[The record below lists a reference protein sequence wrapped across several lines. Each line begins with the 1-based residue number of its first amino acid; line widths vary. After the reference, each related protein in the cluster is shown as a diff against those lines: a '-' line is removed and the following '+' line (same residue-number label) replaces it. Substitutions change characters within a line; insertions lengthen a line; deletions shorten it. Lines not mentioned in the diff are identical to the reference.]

1 MGENMANKIK
11 LVIATRESES
21 DFFEKTALG
30 RSLSIYKYPF
40 LEIRLFPNNTIGLP
54 SLYNI
59 AISESI
65 NDPAILVFIHDD
77 VHILDYFWVSQM
89 LDALEQF
96 DVVGLAGNKRRVAKQ
111 PAWAFI
117 DNKFTWDNSEN
128 LSGIVGHGKGF
139 PPENLAIFGPPRQ
152 EVLLLDGLMLIVDSV
167 TLMQN
172 NIIFDEQFDF
182 HFYDLDFCR
191 QLEQKGLKMGT
202 WSISVIHES
211 GGNFGSEGWSR
222 GYQKYIEKWKD

>member
-1 MGENMANKIK
+1 MANKIR
-11 LVIATRESES
+11 LVIATRENES
-21 DFFEKTALG
+21 DFFEKTATG
-30 RSLSIYKYPF
+30 RSLSLYKYPF
-40 LEIRLFPNNTIGLP
+40 LEIRLFPNNTSGLP
-54 SLYNI
+54 SQYNI

-77 VHILDYFWVSQM
+77 VHMIDYFWVNQI
-89 LDALEQF
+89 LDALDQF

-128 LSGIVGHGKGF
+128 LSGVVGHGKGF
-139 PPENLAIFGPPRQ
+139 PPANLAIFGPPRQ
-152 EVLLLDGLMLIVDSV
+152 EVKLLDGLMLITDSI
-167 TLMQN
+167 TLVQN
-172 NIIFDEQFDF
+172 DIRFDEQFDF

-191 QLEQKGLKMGT
+191 QIEQKGLKMGT

-222 GYQKYIEKWKD
+222 GYKKYIEKWKD